1 MCLMTC
7 QEYISIKH
15 GHAYS
20 IFSGMYKLAD
30 LRGLSDVNY
39 AVNKGLTVL
48 IFKEGW
54 VQRNKTCFKRNM
66 KRFGFLNHF
75 SDTL

>member
-48 IFKEGW
+48 IFKEGAGAKEQNVFQKKYEKIW
-54 VQRNKTCFKRNM
+54 VFKS
-66 KRFGFLNHF
+66 FL
-75 SDTL
+75 